1 MEEKPARVDTMTAI
15 VNRLERMFGFA
26 PKISGVLGEFGALA
40 MVLLI
45 IVGVTFRYVLKL
57 PLRFDAEYT
66 GYLLLVVSF
75 VGAAYAL
82 KAGSHVRVDLVVR
95 LLPKKAHAWIQ
106 VTTDVISLGCMG
118 LLLVYTWQMA
128 YSNLVRG
135 VIAMTP
141 METPMGPIQMLLP
154 LGALLFILQLLIDF
168 AKSLRTALS
177 PVPEA

>member
-26 PKISGVLGEFGALA
+26 PKISGVIGEYAALA

-57 PLRFDAEYT
+57 PLHFDAEYT
-66 GYLLLVVSF
+66 GYLLVVICF
-75 VGAAYAL
+75 VGAAYTL
-82 KAGSHVRVDLVVR
+82 KAGSHVRVDIIIR
-95 LLPKKAHAWIQ
+95 LLPKKARAWIQ
-106 VTTDVISLGCMG
+106 VVTDIISLGCMG
-118 LLLVYTWQMA
+118 ILLVYTWQLA

-141 METPMGPIQMLLP
+141 TETPLGPLQMLLP
-154 LGALLFILQLLIDF
+154 LGALLFILQLLIEF
-168 AKSLRTALS
+168 AKSLRTALLA
-177 PVPEA
+177 VPEA